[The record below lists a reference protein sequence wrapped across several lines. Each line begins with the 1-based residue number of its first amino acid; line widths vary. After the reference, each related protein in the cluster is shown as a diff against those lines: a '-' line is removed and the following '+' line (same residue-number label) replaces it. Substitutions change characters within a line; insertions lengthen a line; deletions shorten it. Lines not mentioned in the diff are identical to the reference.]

1 MAKEKKAKVE
11 LTLEEL
17 QAKKAKTQ
25 RGWVRF
31 CAILLAVLLT
41 VGIYG
46 VASQG
51 DPNVVNLNPN
61 VVRVNTQTVSKGD
74 TTTPP
79 ATTPSDDNTATPAPT
94 PSTEEGGGI
103 LDTIMGL
110 LGGLDFSK
118 IAGMLDINGL
128 GIKISNGIDKAKDS
142 LLTLVDKIEG
152 SITKKPVITHEA
164 VEEDFAEGV
173 NVGDAAVREAVVE
186 VLNNATAKAAQGS
199 YSIARE
205 SAYTEAGHASVGAPT
220 ETINKVLGAIPQ
232 GDGKEPLSL
241 DTLVGAF
248 NGVGAVQANVVNGAA
263 EEVNENYFLMA
274 TQLTADD
281 IAVTKANP
289 ITGEYVFALKNVAD
303 PNRKADC
310 GLTRFT
316 NDYLVQNEL
325 APLVAGLATTNN
337 EAFSMVKL
345 SDLEMN
351 YSNIY
356 VSFQVNPLTGDLVSL
371 EYSYESYGKFTVRTN
386 TLQVVGAATTTTT
399 MAYGNFAD

>member
-1 MAKEKKAKVE
+1 MAKEKEAKVE

-94 PSTEEGGGI
+94 PSTDEGGGI

-186 VLNNATAKAAQGS
+186 LLNNATAKAAQGS

-263 EEVNENYFLMA
+263 DEVNENYFLMA